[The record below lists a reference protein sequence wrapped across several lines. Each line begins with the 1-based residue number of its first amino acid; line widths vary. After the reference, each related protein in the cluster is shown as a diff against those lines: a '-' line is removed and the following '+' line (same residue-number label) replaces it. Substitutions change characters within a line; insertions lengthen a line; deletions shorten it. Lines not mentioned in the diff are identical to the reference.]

1 MPKWLILWIL
11 IYLLYINIFISNIE
25 SLQDTDLIYT
35 INETTDLK
43 YIVYLSFKPQREIHY
58 EIKY

>member
-1 MPKWLILWIL
+1 M
-11 IYLLYINIFISNIE
+11 NIFISNIE

-43 YIVYLSFKPQREIHY
+43 YLVYLSFKPEREIHY
-58 EIKY
+58 ENKY

>member
-1 MPKWLILWIL
+1 MD
-11 IYLLYINIFISNIE
+11 YINIFISNIE

-43 YIVYLSFKPQREIHY
+43 YIVYLSLKPQREIHY

>member
-1 MPKWLILWIL
+1 MPKWLNMRIKIC
-11 IYLLYINIFISNIE
+11 LLYINIFISNIE

>member
-1 MPKWLILWIL
+1 MD
-11 IYLLYINIFISNIE
+11 YINIFISNIE